1 MTVPEIAVTAAF
13 AVMTLITFI
22 LFAADKA
29 KAKKGA
35 WRIPEAVLF
44 GFSFFLGGVGGL
56 LGMIVCRHKTKHVS
70 FCVLIPLFAVLS
82 VAAVVVTF
90 IYA

>member
-35 WRIPEAVLF
+35 
-44 GFSFFLGGVGGL
+44 
-56 LGMIVCRHKTKHVS
+56 
-70 FCVLIPLFAVLS
+70 
-82 VAAVVVTF
+82 
-90 IYA
+90 